1 MAGIYVHIP
10 FCKKACHYC
19 NFHFSTSF
27 QRKDELIESILDEV
41 KLQAG
46 YLGDKVSSTIYFG
59 GGTPSALPPND
70 LKVIVE
76 EIRKFFPVTPDA
88 EITLEI
94 NPDDVSEEN
103 LAGWKATGFNR
114 LSIGIQALQD
124 NLLAEWNRSHIADQ
138 AIQSIRLSKN
148 AGFENISADLIYG
161 SIGLTDE
168 EWIRNIHFLIN
179 EGVPHIS
186 CYALTVETGT
196 VLAHHIAKGKAKA
209 PEDEQSHRQY
219 SILQI
224 ELLKAGY
231 EQYEISNFAKPGYRS
246 KHNTQYW
253 SGEHYL
259 GLGPSAHSYDGISR
273 QWNVANN
280 IKYVHSIRNGII
292 PKEKE
297 ILTTDQCFNEIVM
310 TGLRTADGISIERI
324 DNLGGNYAESLL
336 INLEPYLQSEKIF
349 QLPGGNY
356 ALKPE
361 QYFFADGIASDLFLV
376 P

>member
-103 LAGWKATGFNR
+103 LTGWKATGFNR

-124 NLLAEWNRSHIADQ
+124 NLLAEWNRSHSADQ